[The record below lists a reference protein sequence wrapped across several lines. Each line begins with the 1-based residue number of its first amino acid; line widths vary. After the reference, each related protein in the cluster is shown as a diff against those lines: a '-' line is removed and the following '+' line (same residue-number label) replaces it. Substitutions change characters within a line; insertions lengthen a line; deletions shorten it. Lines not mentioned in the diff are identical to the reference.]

1 MTEAEISMWKLN
13 IENNATTV
21 CDLYG
26 QAVVSSIFRRYDAH
40 NIDDLSPAYYSE
52 VFGYSEQIAN
62 DD

>member
-1 MTEAEISMWKLN
+1 MWKLN